1 MRRWRTAAGG
11 TGEREQDQEV
21 NVTVLLEDIDEDNAA
36 QTSENQRARSPSRR
50 PRRPL
55 KARSP
60 EAGAIGAG
68 HGDQDRSHERTVDST
83 AQPPGTDRKDGR
95 RPKWVRGLLA
105 EPPRAS
111 RADAEREAALALR
124 ESMTPAMQQL
134 LLDVP
139 GSTTPEEAGS
149 SLAQRAGLD
158 YTTSPNA
165 EPSIILDLRNTPDMG
180 AYPDRDKLS
189 NRVLRLTNRRWAKLQ
204 HPSWD
209 EAISEKR
216 AIAEQEWAH
225 RPVGTERC
233 QAVDGGERCRGVFVH
248 HADDQSEG
256 TMVYCPTCGAA
267 HRWDPSSEEWAI
279 HETGSALAEGP
290 RSSP

>member
-1 MRRWRTAAGG
+1 MRRWRTGPDA
-11 TGEREQDQEV
+11 EREQDQEA
-21 NVTVLLEDIDEDNAA
+21 NVTVLLEDIDQDDTARDS
-36 QTSENQRARSPSRR
+36 QNQQARRPSRR
-50 PRRPL
+50 HRRPL

-60 EAGAIGAG
+60 EAGAMGAG
-68 HGDQDRSHERTVDST
+68 QGDQDQGQERTADSL

-95 RPKWVRGLLA
+95 GPKWVRGLLA
-105 EPPRAS
+105 EPPRGS

-124 ESMTPAMQQL
+124 ESMTPAMHQL

-158 YTTSPNA
+158 YTPSPNA

-189 NRVLRLTNRRWAKLQ
+189 NRVLRLTNRRWAKLEQ
-204 HPSWD
+204 PSWD

-216 AIAEQEWAH
+216 AIAEQEWAQ
-225 RPVGTERC
+225 RPVGTQRC

-248 HADDQSEG
+248 HAEDQSEG
-256 TMVYCPTCGAA
+256 TLVYCPTCGGA
-267 HRWDPSSEEWAI
+267 HRWDPSREKWTI
-279 HETGSALAEGP
+279 HETGPALAEDSG
-290 RSSP
+290 SSP